1 MYSIILIVTLILVSG
16 VIAYIGD
23 LTGFRIGKKKIS
35 IFGLRPHRTAVF
47 VTIITGIV
55 ISIITISILSIL
67 SYDVRT
73 ALFGLDELR
82 ERQYELTREIQQRN
96 KQLSETQEELIAKTE
111 DLEKLEKEFQ
121 QLNTQIELQTNQLQ
135 SLLEIRE
142 KLTEERDALQEEII
156 ELQETVKGLYSGI
169 SWLRSGDIILDQ
181 GEEIT
186 MTIIQ
191 GGMTKGEIE
200 QELMRLLNQAT
211 RKVLEMGAERDEES
225 GQVLIIS
232 RKEYEELV
240 QKIQQSELE
249 LVVRVLASMNVIR
262 GEVVLADFSTLENKL
277 VFEQNEVVLVEKI
290 PVIND
295 PAEAEDTLFSI
306 LRKVNLKAVQ
316 EGIIPESGTSLV
328 GTISAV
334 NLFEMV
340 RDIVQSE
347 SSRMQI
353 KVVALDDT
361 WTTGP
366 FKVRMEA
373 EEIVQ

>member
-16 VIAYIGD
+16 IIAYIGD

-47 VTIITGIV
+47 ITIITGIV

-111 DLEKLEKEFQ
+111 DLEKLEEEFQ
-121 QLNTQIELQTNQLQ
+121 QLNTQIEQQTSQLE

-142 KLTEERDALQEEII
+142 RLTEERDNLQEEIS

-181 GEEIT
+181 GEEIA
-186 MTIIQ
+186 MTIIE
-191 GGMTKGEIE
+191 GGISEEEIE

-232 RKEYEELV
+232 RKEYEDLV
-240 QKIQQSELE
+240 QKIQQSEPD
-249 LVVRVLASMNVIR
+249 LVVRLLASMNVIR
-262 GEVVLADFSTLENKL
+262 GEVVLANFSTLENKL
-277 VFEQNEVVLVEKI
+277 VFKENEVVLVEKI

-316 EGIIPESGTSLV
+316 EGIIPEARTSLV

-340 RDIVQSE
+340 RDIVQCE
-347 SSRMQI
+347 TGMQI
-353 KVVALDDT
+353 KIISLNDT

-366 FKVRMEA
+366 FKVRMQA
-373 EEIVQ
+373 EEILN

>member
-16 VIAYIGD
+16 IIAYIGD

-111 DLEKLEKEFQ
+111 DLEKLEEEFH

-135 SLLEIRE
+135 SLLEIRD
-142 KLTEERDALQEEII
+142 KLTEERNSLQKEIS
-156 ELQETVKGLYSGI
+156 ELQETVRGLYSGI

-181 GEEIT
+181 GEEIA

-191 GGMTKGEIE
+191 GGMTEEEIE
-200 QELMRLLNQAT
+200 RELVRLLNQAT
-211 RKVLEMGAERDEES
+211 RKVLEMGAEQDEES

-232 RKEYEELV
+232 KKEYEDLI
-240 QKIQQSELE
+240 QKIEQSELE
-249 LVVRVLASMNVIR
+249 LVVRLLASMNVIR

-295 PAEAEDTLFSI
+295 PAEAEDKLFSI

-316 EGIIPESGTSLV
+316 EGIIPEPRTSLV

-347 SSRMQI
+347 SMMQV
-353 KVVALDDT
+353 KVVALYDT

-366 FKVRMEA
+366 FKVKMEV
-373 EEIVQ
+373 EEIMQ

>member
-111 DLEKLEKEFQ
+111 DLEKLEEEFQ
-121 QLNTQIELQTNQLQ
+121 QLNTQIELQTNQVQ

-142 KLTEERDALQEEII
+142 KLTEERDSLQEEII

-181 GEEIT
+181 GEEIA
-186 MTIIQ
+186 MTIIE
-191 GGMTKGEIE
+191 GGMTEEEIE
-200 QELMRLLNQAT
+200 QELIRLLNQAT

-240 QKIQQSELE
+240 QKIQQSESE
-249 LVVRVLASMNVIR
+249 LVVRVLASMNVIK
-262 GEVVLADFSTLENKL
+262 GEVVIANFSITENKL
-277 VFEQNEVVLVEKI
+277 VFEQEEVVLVEEI
-290 PVIND
+290 PRIDD
-295 PAEAEDTLFSI
+295 PDEAENRLFSI

-316 EGIIPESGTSLV
+316 EGIIPEPETSLV
-328 GTISAV
+328 GTITAV

-340 RDIVQSE
+340 RDIVQSKTG
-347 SSRMQI
+347 MQI
-353 KVVALDDT
+353 KVISLNDT
-361 WTTGP
+361 WSTGP

-373 EEIVQ
+373 EKLLH

>member
-96 KQLSETQEELIAKTE
+96 KQLSETQEELVAKTE
-111 DLEKLEKEFQ
+111 DLEKLEEEFQ
-121 QLNTQIELQTNQLQ
+121 QLNTQIELQTDQLQ
-135 SLLEIRE
+135 SLLEIKE
-142 KLTEERDALQEEII
+142 KLTEERDSLQEEIS
-156 ELQETVKGLYSGI
+156 ELEETVRGLYTGI

-191 GGMTKGEIE
+191 GGMTEEEIE

-232 RKEYEELV
+232 RKEYEDLI
-240 QKIQQSELE
+240 QKIEQSESE
-249 LVVRVLASMNVIR
+249 LVVRLLASMNVIK

-347 SSRMQI
+347 SSMIQI

>member
-181 GEEIT
+181 GEEIA

-191 GGMTKGEIE
+191 GGMTEEEIE
-200 QELMRLLNQAT
+200 QELIRLLNQAT

-232 RKEYEELV
+232 RKEYEDLI

>member
-16 VIAYIGD
+16 IIAYIGD

-47 VTIITGIV
+47 VTIITGII

-96 KQLSETQEELIAKTE
+96 KQLSETQEELVAKTE
-111 DLEKLEKEFQ
+111 DLEKLEEEFQ
-121 QLNTQIELQTNQLQ
+121 QLNTQIELQTDQLQ
-135 SLLEIRE
+135 SLLEIRD
-142 KLTEERDALQEEII
+142 KLTEERNSLQEEIS
-156 ELQETVKGLYSGI
+156 ELQETVRGLYSGI

-181 GEEIT
+181 GEEIAI
-186 MTIIQ
+186 TIIQ
-191 GGMTKGEIE
+191 EGITEEEIE

-232 RKEYEELV
+232 RKEYEDLI
-240 QKIQQSELE
+240 QKIEQSESE
-249 LVVRVLASMNVIR
+249 LVVRLLASMNVIK

-277 VFEQNEVVLVEKI
+277 VFEQNEVVLVEEI

-295 PAEAEDTLFSI
+295 PPEVEDTLFSI

-316 EGIIPESGTSLV
+316 EGIIPEPRTSLV

-340 RDIVQSE
+340 RNIVQCE
-347 SSRMQI
+347 TGMQI
-353 KVVALDDT
+353 SVISLNDT

-366 FKVRMEA
+366 FRVRMEA
-373 EEIVQ
+373 EKILH

>member
-23 LTGFRIGKKKIS
+23 LTGFRIGKKKVS

-111 DLEKLEKEFQ
+111 DLEKLEEEFQ
-121 QLNTQIELQTNQLQ
+121 QLNTQIELQTNQLE
-135 SLLEIRE
+135 SLLQIRE
-142 KLTEERDALQEEII
+142 KLTEERDSLQQEISQ
-156 ELQETVKGLYSGI
+156 LQETVRGLYSGI

-181 GEEIT
+181 GEEIA

-191 GGMTKGEIE
+191 GGMTEEEIE
-200 QELMRLLNQAT
+200 RELVRLLNRAS
-211 RKVLEMGAERDEES
+211 RKVLEMGAEQDEES

-232 RKEYEELV
+232 KKEYQDLI
-240 QKIQQSELE
+240 QKIEQSELE
-249 LVVRVLASMNVIR
+249 LVVRLLASMNVIR

-295 PAEAEDTLFSI
+295 PAEAEDKLFSI

-316 EGIIPESGTSLV
+316 EGIIPEPRTSLV

-340 RDIVQSE
+340 RDIVRSE
-347 SSRMQI
+347 SAMQI

-373 EEIVQ
+373 EEMMQ

>member
-96 KQLSETQEELIAKTE
+96 KQLSETQEELVAKTE
-111 DLEKLEKEFQ
+111 DLEKLEEEFQ
-121 QLNTQIELQTNQLQ
+121 QLNTKIELQTNQLQ

-142 KLTEERDALQEEII
+142 KLTEERDSLQEEIS

-181 GEEIT
+181 GEEIA

-191 GGMTKGEIE
+191 GGMTEEEIE
-200 QELMRLLNQAT
+200 QELIRLLNQAT

-225 GQVLIIS
+225 RQVLIIS
-232 RKEYEELV
+232 RKKYEELV

-347 SSRMQI
+347 SSMIQI